1 MFNFVM
7 AASFKDIIE
16 TNEVAL
22 NVSIWISD
30 TVTYTSLGCEVYHNS
45 DFVFGENL
53 FYSFLISDRCMNES
67 PGTSSILPV

>member
-22 NVSIWISD
+22 NVSIGISD
-30 TVTYTSLGCEVYHNS
+30 TVTYTSLSCEVYNNS
-45 DFVFGENL
+45 YLVFGENL
-53 FYSFLISDRCMNES
+53 FYSFFISD
-67 PGTSSILPV
+67 

>member
-22 NVSIWISD
+22 YVSVWISD
-30 TVTYTSLGCEVYHNS
+30 TVTYTSLGCEVYYNS
-45 DFVFGENL
+45 DFVFGEKL
-53 FYSFLISDRCMNES
+53 FYSFFISD
-67 PGTSSILPV
+67 

>member
-22 NVSIWISD
+22 NVSIGISD
-30 TVTYTSLGCEVYHNS
+30 TVTYTCLGCEVYHNS
-45 DFVFGENL
+45 YLVFGENL
-53 FYSFLISDRCMNES
+53 FYSFFISD
-67 PGTSSILPV
+67 

>member
-22 NVSIWISD
+22 NVSIGIGD
-30 TVTYTSLGCEVYHNS
+30 TVTYTSLSCEAYHNS
-45 DFVFGENL
+45 NFVIGENL
-53 FYSFLISDRCMNES
+53 YYSFCISD
-67 PGTSSILPV
+67 

>member
-1 MFNFVM
+1 M

-30 TVTYTSLGCEVYHNS
+30 TVTYTCLGCEVYHNS
-45 DFVFGENL
+45 NLVFGENL
-53 FYSFLISDRCMNES
+53 FYSFFISD
-67 PGTSSILPV
+67 

>member
-22 NVSIWISD
+22 YVSVWIGD
-30 TVTYTSLGCEVYHNS
+30 TVTYTSLSCEIYYDS
-45 DFVFGENL
+45 DCVICENL
-53 FYSFLISDRCMNES
+53 FYGFLISN
-67 PGTSSILPV
+67 

>member
-22 NVSIWISD
+22 YVSVWISD
-30 TVTYTSLGCEVYHNS
+30 TVTYTSLGSEVYHNS
-45 DFVFGENL
+45 NFVIGENL
-53 FYSFLISDRCMNES
+53 FYSFFISD
-67 PGTSSILPV
+67 

>member
-22 NVSIWISD
+22 YVSVWIGD
-30 TVTYTSLGCEVYHNS
+30 TVTYTYLGCEIYHDS
-45 DFVFGENL
+45 DFVIGENL
-53 FYSFLISDRCMNES
+53 FYSFFISD
-67 PGTSSILPV
+67 

>member
-1 MFNFVM
+1 MLNFVM

-22 NVSIWISD
+22 NVSVWISD
-30 TVTYTSLGCEVYHNS
+30 TVTYTCLGCEVYYNS

-53 FYSFLISDRCMNES
+53 FYSFFISD
-67 PGTSSILPV
+67 

>member
-22 NVSIWISD
+22 DISIGISN
-30 TVTYTSLGCEVYHNS
+30 TISYTCLGSEVYNDS
-45 DFVFGENL
+45 NLVIGENL
-53 FYSFLISDRCMNES
+53 FYSFLISD
-67 PGTSSILPV
+67 

>member
-22 NVSIWISD
+22 NVSVWISD

-45 DFVFGENL
+45 YPVFGENL
-53 FYSFLISDRCMNES
+53 FYSFFISD
-67 PGTSSILPV
+67 

>member
-22 NVSIWISD
+22 YVSVWISD
-30 TVTYTSLGCEVYHNS
+30 TVTYTSLSCEVYYNS
-45 DFVFGENL
+45 YPVFGENL
-53 FYSFLISDRCMNES
+53 FYSFLISD
-67 PGTSSILPV
+67 